1 MKVTPEV
8 FLINPPFGG
17 ELAVGASRSLR
28 HVLNVI
34 PPLGLAYCAA
44 VLEKEGIRTE
54 LFDCSVDKRALLP
67 RIAEARPPIIGITAS
82 TPVFERAAAIAR
94 GIRERLPGSVIVIG
108 GAHVTAAWR
117 EALAEGV
124 FDAGVI
130 GEGEITLLELV
141 RHIRSRGLT
150 GLEAVRG
157 VVFRDGNRVAAAP
170 AREFIRDLDT
180 LPYPARHLLP
190 HPARYHPTPASYRRL
205 PLGIMITSR
214 GCPQRC
220 TFCDRAIFG
229 NTYRSR
235 SAANV
240 LDEVDELLGRYGCRE
255 VRFFDDCFALDK
267 KRVSE
272 ICAGLRKRGR
282 RVPWTCLTTVGSV
295 DRDILREMR
304 SSGCWQVLF
313 GLESGSDR
321 MLKLLRKGAT
331 VDQNIRAVSMAKE
344 AGLSVRADFICGTPG
359 ETRESMTETL
369 QFALASGVDYAHFN
383 KFVPFPGTELYAG
396 ICAAGGRPCFGAGSA
411 ITDDTGFNYIPES
424 VGDERFYR
432 SFFHVAHKKFY
443 LRPGYILRRLFSL
456 GTFDELCGQ
465 VRGFFSIFFWGAR

>member
-1 MKVTPEV
+1 MNASPEV

-17 ELAVGASRSLR
+17 EAAVGASRSLR

-54 LFDCSVDKRALLP
+54 LFDCSADTRALLP
-67 RIAEARPPIIGITAS
+67 RLIEARPPIIGITAS
-82 TPVFERAAAIAR
+82 TPVFASAAAIAR
-94 GIRERLPGSVIVIG
+94 EIRARLPGSAIIIG
-108 GAHVTAAWR
+108 GAHVTAAWSD
-117 EALAEGV
+117 AMAEGA

-141 RHIRSRGLT
+141 RHIRNRGLT
-150 GLEAVRG
+150 GLGAVRG
-157 VVFRDGNRVAAAP
+157 VVFREGGRVAAALP
-170 AREFIRDLDT
+170 RGFIDDLDT

-220 TFCDRAIFG
+220 TFCDRAVFG
-229 NTYRSR
+229 NAYRSR

-240 LDEVDELLGRYGCRE
+240 LGEVDELVGKYGCRE
-255 VRFFDDCFALDK
+255 IRFFDDCFALDK
-267 KRVSE
+267 KRVSAL
-272 ICAGLRKRGR
+272 CAGLGNMRKR
-282 RVPWTCLTTVGSV
+282 VSWTCLTTVGSV
-295 DRDILREMR
+295 DRDILREMKR
-304 SSGCWQVLF
+304 AGCWQVLF
-313 GLESGSDR
+313 GLESGNDR
-321 MLKLLRKGAT
+321 VLERLRKGAT
-331 VDQNIRAVSMAKE
+331 VEQNIRAVRLAKE

-359 ETRESMTETL
+359 ETRETMTETL
-369 QFALASGVDYAHFN
+369 EFALASGVEFAHFN

-396 ICAAGGRPCFGAGSA
+396 IRAGGASPCFGAGSA
-411 ITDDTGFNYIPES
+411 ITDDTSFNYIPES

-432 SFFHVAHKKFY
+432 AFFHAAHRKFY

-456 GTFDELCGQ
+456 RTFDELCGQ
-465 VRGFFSIFFWGAR
+465 VRGFFSILFWGAR